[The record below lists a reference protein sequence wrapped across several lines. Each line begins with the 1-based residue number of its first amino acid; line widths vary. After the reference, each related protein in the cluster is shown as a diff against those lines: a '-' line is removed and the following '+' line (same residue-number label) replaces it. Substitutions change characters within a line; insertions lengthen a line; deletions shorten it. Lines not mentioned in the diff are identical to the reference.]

1 MVLLTTG
8 GWVDDLPN
16 IPEASVECRYLAD
29 EQHIVFPGEGRMV
42 RFPWLAATDAEHD
55 MTDFFTD
62 LRISAGNELMDEE
75 IMSLYAH
82 QRQQFP
88 VEPISI
94 TLRNGEERVIGPDN
108 ESGSENGSESGS
120 GSDNE
125 VEREAEAEA
134 EVEVD
139 ASSNEV
145 EAEAE
150 AEADASSNEVE
161 REAEAEAEV
170 DASSNEVEREAEAET
185 EIETEANTNTKPE
198 FEDVTNIES
207 PSKEINGTSLNYIT

>member
-108 ESGSENGSESGS
+108 ENDNEESGS
-120 GSDNE
+120 DNGSDNE
-125 VEREAEAEA
+125 VER
-134 EVEVD
+134 
-139 ASSNEV
+139 
-145 EAEAE
+145 
-150 AEADASSNEVE
+150 
-161 REAEAEAEV
+161 EAEV
-170 DASSNEVEREAEAET
+170 DASSNEVEREAEAEVDASSN
-185 EIETEANTNTKPE
+185 EVEREEEAEVDASSNEVEVEVETEADTETE
-198 FEDVTNIES
+198 FEDVTGIES

>member
-108 ESGSENGSESGS
+108 ESDSENGSGS

-125 VEREAEAEA
+125 VEREAEAE
-134 EVEVD
+134 
-139 ASSNEV
+139 
-145 EAEAE
+145 
-150 AEADASSNEVE
+150 
-161 REAEAEAEV
+161 V
-170 DASSNEVEREAEAET
+170 DASSNEVEREEEAEAEA
-185 EIETEANTNTKPE
+185 EAEANTNTTPE
-198 FEDVTNIES
+198 FEDVTGIES